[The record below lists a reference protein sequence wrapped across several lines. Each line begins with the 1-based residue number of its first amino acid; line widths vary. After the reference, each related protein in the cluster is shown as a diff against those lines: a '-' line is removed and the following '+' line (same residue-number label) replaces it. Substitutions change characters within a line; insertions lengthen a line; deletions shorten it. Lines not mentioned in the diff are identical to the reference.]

1 MADTK
6 AFMAALLQ
14 PVAHPLC
21 AEMIADLG
29 LADEAEAIAEA
40 REMVATITAVR
51 DGCRWGSR
59 ERAVQ
64 NIMLDW
70 WRAELGNL
78 TGFHAEGR

>member
-14 PVAHPLC
+14 PVARPLC

-40 REMVATITAVR
+40 LDKVASITAVR
-51 DGCRWGSR
+51 DRCCWGSR

-78 TGFHAEGR
+78 TGFHVEGR

>member
-6 AFMAALLQ
+6 TFMAALLQ

-40 REMVATITAVR
+40 LDKVASITAVR
-51 DGCRWGSR
+51 DRCRWGSR

-70 WRAELGNL
+70 WQAELGNL
-78 TGFHAEGR
+78 TGFNAGGH